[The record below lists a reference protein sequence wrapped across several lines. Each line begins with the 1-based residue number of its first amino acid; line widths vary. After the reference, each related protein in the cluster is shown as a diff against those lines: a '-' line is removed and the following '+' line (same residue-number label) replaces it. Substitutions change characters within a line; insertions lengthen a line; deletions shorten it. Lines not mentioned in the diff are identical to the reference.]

1 MILPTIPAKTLYGS
15 IISPYVRKV
24 AIVLD
29 FKHIAYTVQVL
40 VPFIEKDREKLLQM
54 NPLGKIPV
62 YQENGLMLSDS
73 SVICAY
79 LEKKYPDSLIYPATP
94 EEYAACLWYEE
105 YADSQLIP
113 TILTVAFNLLF
124 AERFNL
130 APDMDA
136 VKSALDNK
144 LPQIFN
150 YLDHEIGN
158 KKYFASDHF
167 SLADISIA
175 VPFLNFEI
183 AGYRVDSKKW
193 NNLSRYLDEISNEQY
208 IAKENTLT
216 RESFKKGSSLHLTQ
230 LKIVN

>member
-1 MILPTIPAKTLYGS
+1 VILPTIESKTLYGS

-29 FKHIAYTVQVL
+29 LKCIDYTIEVL
-40 VPFIEKDREKLLQM
+40 VPFIEKDREKILQM

-62 YQENGLMLSDS
+62 YQDNTLLLSDS

-79 LEKKYPDSLIYPATP
+79 LEKKYPDSLIYPVTA
-94 EEYAACLWYEE
+94 ENYAACLWYEE

-124 AERFNL
+124 AEKFNL
-130 APDMDA
+130 VPDLDA
-136 VKSALDNK
+136 VKNALDNK
-144 LPQIFN
+144 LPQIFT

-158 KKYFASDHF
+158 KKYFINNCF

-183 AGYRVDSKKW
+183 AGHRVDPKKW
-193 NNLSRYLDEISNEQY
+193 NNLSRYLDEISNEHY
-208 IAKENTLT
+208 ISKANALT
-216 RESFKKGSSLHLTQ
+216 REKF
-230 LKIVN
+230 KIVSTK